1 MGNVLKIIITG
12 LITTAVRIIGQLSIP
27 AGEQTAW
34 PSVFAQNGTMP
45 MVFCIYGVFAYSIIA
60 SMFLL
65 IRDTLSGNRLLQGLK
80 YGAACTVVWKLSIYG
95 SLCLMWPLSDRI
107 TYPLAD
113 SLALLVM
120 GLLLGAFFGNDGYGK
135 PLRRE
140 MVFKIISFISVAAC
154 FISGRLVQY
163 FVFDIYSSFAER
175 PFETVIWCLITG
187 AAISAVLTWLNGHVR
202 TDSVTGRTVILGL
215 LLFGADLLLFNFF
228 MPLVFDADIPAPYSA
243 HCC

>member
-27 AGEQTAW
+27 AGEQTVLG

-65 IRDTLSGNRLLQGLK
+65 IRDTLSGNRLLRVLNMVLHAPLSGP
-80 YGAACTVVWKLSIYG
+80 SIYG
-95 SLCLMWPLSDRI
+95 SLCLMWPLWI
-107 TYPLAD
+107 AHLP
-113 SLALLVM
+113 SLRTASPSWSWDCSWEHFSAMTDMVSRS
-120 GLLLGAFFGNDGYGK
+120 GK
-135 PLRRE
+135 KGCLTS
-140 MVFKIISFISVAAC
+140 FLFISVSAC
-154 FISGRLVQY
+154 FISGRIVQY

-187 AAISAVLTWLNGHVR
+187 AAISAVLTWLNGHVM
-202 TDSVTGRTVILGL
+202 TVL
-215 LLFGADLLLFNFF
+215 
-228 MPLVFDADIPAPYSA
+228 
-243 HCC
+243 